1 MKSFLQLCGEDA
13 RILMSYRARAD
24 FEAQF
29 FEDAAIH
36 FTITEIARVTR
47 EDAWFEFRDVCGA
60 DVVVFEMRRKRVA
73 ADTALDTSMPAAT
86 AVDNP
91 SQPLS
96 GTDDADEPAIPKKS
110 RISSCGEDGAEY

>member
-24 FEAQF
+24 FESQF
-29 FEDAAIH
+29 FEDAARH

-60 DVVVFEMRRKRVA
+60 DVVVYEMRRRRVGGDA
-73 ADTALDTSMPAAT
+73 AVSALETNA
-86 AVDNP
+86 
-91 SQPLS
+91 PLS
-96 GTDDADEPAIPKKS
+96 STLAHVPQPSSSFDVTDEPTVLKKS
-110 RISSCGEDGAEY
+110 RVIDSAKE